1 MNQFSGTL
9 QIPLSPDSD
18 KSKAASGTHSIK
30 FYTLVGAITSTD
42 KLSKLLLSEI
52 IFQKYY

>member
-42 KLSKLLLSEI
+42 KLAKLLLSEI
-52 IFQKYY
+52 KF